1 MQKSH
6 AFRLVCCLVIV
17 AAVYGGEIK
26 RIKLKRGGELVGTVV
41 EVDGKYEITS
51 ERFGVVT
58 IEKTRVAL
66 IEDYTTPQQ
75 EYQKR
80 LAKIALKSPQD
91 RVELG
96 KWAMEQ
102 KLWESAKEQFTE
114 ALQLKEDYERASLLL
129 RYVNGKI
136 AASQKATKNPS
147 VRPATGPLVAS
158 ATFDPKWLVTEA
170 EINRIRMSELRPED
184 RRVRVKFLNKLEDR
198 FIDQMLGKGDF
209 SQPNFATK
217 FRRMKPAAKAMYILD
232 NLDRVDPEMVNDI
245 VIASDPQFMIEF
257 RQRVWPILSSFCARI
272 ECHGGEKPLGRLR
285 LFKKPGSA
293 AEYTNFLIL
302 DYYESKGMKMIDRDH
317 RDTSLLLQYGL
328 PRDLAKYPH
337 PVPLRR
343 TPFQNRQSV
352 NYRRVRQW
360 VDSLM
365 GPPEPD
371 YDVKLRLPWAP
382 KSVRVVLPDLPDS
395 DTQPAEDTS
404 LSPDL
409 GPKDPTD

>member
-6 AFRLVCCLVIV
+6 AFRLVCCLVIA

-26 RIKLKRGGELVGTVV
+26 RIKLKRSELIGTIV
-41 EVDGKYEITS
+41 EVDGKYKITS
-51 ERFGVVT
+51 ERGGVFL
-58 IEKTRVAL
+58 IEKHRVTS
-66 IEDYTTPQQ
+66 IEDYIPPQQ
-75 EYQKR
+75 EYQDR
-80 LAKIALKSPQD
+80 LATIDPNSPQA

-114 ALQLKEDYERASLLL
+114 ALRLKGDYELASLLL
-129 RYVNGKI
+129 RQVNRKI
-136 AASQKATKNPS
+136 AAGQKVTKKLG
-147 VRPATGPLVAS
+147 VRPTTGTLAAT
-158 ATFDPKWLVTEA
+158 ATFDPKWLVTKT
-170 EINRIRMSELRPED
+170 EINRIRMGELRSKD
-184 RRVRVKFLNKLEDR
+184 LFIRVKFLNRVEDR

-209 SQPNFATK
+209 TRPNFVPR
-217 FRRMKPAAKAMYILD
+217 FRRMKPPAKAMYILD

-245 VIASDPQFMIEF
+245 IIVSDPKFMIEF
-257 RQRVWPILSSFCARI
+257 RQRVWPIISGFCARI
-272 ECHGGEKPLGRLR
+272 DCHGGEKPVGRLR
-285 LFKKPGSA
+285 LFKKPGGA

-302 DYYESKGMKMIDRDH
+302 DYYESQGRKMIDRDH
-317 RDTSLLLQYGL
+317 RDMSLLLQFGL
-328 PRDLAKYPH
+328 PGDMAKYPH

-343 TPFQNRQSV
+343 VPFQNRQSV
-352 NYRRVRQW
+352 NYRRVQQW

-382 KSVRVVLPDLPDS
+382 KSVRVVLPDLPEPS
-395 DTQPAEDTS
+395 DTQPAEDIS

-409 GPKDPTD
+409 APKELAD